1 MDDQISSDQPLYV
14 GFSQGEVIF
23 RNKLANFSDHR
34 INNGDSEAPQVCPLP
49 HHRGGEE
56 NVLLVAVPTLSNI
69 PLPSVVL
76 PFWMFC
82 SGIVRKIIYKSSLP
96 HIYLVDQS

>member
-1 MDDQISSDQPLYV
+1 MDVQISSNQPLSV
-14 GFSQGEVIF
+14 GFSQGKVIF

-82 SGIVRKIIYKSSLP
+82 SGILGKNYLKSHLP
-96 HIYLVDQS
+96 QIFIVNQS